1 MNENLITE
9 LYNRA
14 LNKGYKKSRE
24 EFVALLGNDDEVY
37 LDMFGYA
44 RSKGLVETPAEFSS
58 LVSGGPSKK
67 KELPRT
73 AVLSQELEKQPKQ
86 SVLQAQAPDMASS
99 LQGGLSASQ
108 ESPKPLIPQ
117 QRAAAVSTA
126 APRPLVLPKEVA
138 EVTRKKEEAVPEY
151 VKPLL
156 ETVKPE
162 MAEKREEVVV
172 PQLNYQFGPLGFKF
186 EQAGIGDYVDAI
198 APNGK
203 KVRFSLDAWTE
214 SGATAEAAKLR
225 AFIRDNTITIP
236 KAKLAEIEKQY
247 AVDNKKFISDKEVE
261 EATSQV
267 SFQANQLNKDIQ
279 DYYRSSKLLE
289 EQSKILASMP
299 VNDPARETLVQKYQ
313 AELQRLQAQAQSIT
327 DRQGDIGKRK
337 SQLETA
343 VGKYTEMK
351 AQQGTWYSQLYDA
364 PLRGIGNIIS
374 GGYGQMVDILEEV
387 VTPLREFTGEP
398 ALIQSYVKYAEEE
411 GMPTP
416 ERDKNGNI
424 SKTSFSKWLNSI
436 GDKASEYRSRFI
448 DERKKEEKQIDIE
461 GKPITEILRGLPVK
475 AIGTGDTEEY
485 AQEIRKGLVPGA
497 IYGALE
503 SVPSFLG
510 GDKYS
515 RTVRMFLQTDDAVM
529 KEMESDPDFKN
540 ISEREKRLISTPIAI
555 AGAALEEIGFR
566 NIIANKGLL
575 NKLTMSALGKAGAT
589 TTAKTF
595 GDLVKNEVES
605 GLARGA
611 LTIVGGAL
619 AEAETGAAQQAAELV
634 VKDVYNVI
642 KDKRNEDGEFMKMF
656 NTPDSV
662 KGYVKEILTA
672 GVQEAIGG
680 FVLGMPSAVAAAYR
694 EQGFKGMDDN
704 TFKLFESAAGD
715 EKIEK
720 AFVTSLKDRVNNGEI
735 TLDQAK
741 ETLNDYRNS
750 IGLFRALPEGLDT
763 EGKKEAMNLLRERRD
778 LERSIDGKDQALT
791 KPQRDRIAAINEQL
805 TKISEDAVQKQT
817 TDEGVLRSQR
827 PELGLQEM
835 GEGDQKPQVPTTG
848 AEAEVTPALT
858 QEKVKAVPSDII
870 AKLGKLSGI
879 QANWDMVGEGDFL
892 SGKEGADAYTQRM
905 LPNWNRESQL
915 GNINPESELTYDI
928 VKGEYGGIDQ
938 KNIIEAKDEN
948 GITVGVIKMDS
959 DGGILHLAVAP
970 EFRGKGVSER
980 LYQELKANNPNVDLT
995 KTKQRSIGLEKSL
1008 GAIAITEAYN
1018 KAKQD
1023 GSNPE
1028 LVSAV
1033 EAAIPELAVSL
1044 KRPEVGVSP
1053 EAAPEI
1059 TKEEA
1064 ADSQAIEE
1072 GASVPIGSPEVITK
1086 ASKGTAINFPE
1097 KPSALS
1103 FVTIKDKIDI
1113 NKLIQEIIEKKQK
1126 VWFWMADQ
1134 LGRGSYYDSV
1144 IEGYHYLDAGPSFAL
1159 DPENR
1164 SKGVL
1169 WASGLPVKTLESQVA
1184 KADYIFFISGSPEK
1198 AKLFNRRV
1206 LDLIAERINKNSS
1219 FQAFKEAMNSFGKE
1233 TNELK
1238 AIKDALNEVNSFEEL
1253 AKSPKRKQFLIS
1265 IGDVG
1270 KLKTMPS
1277 GSLKELLNSFN
1288 VFIDYNE
1295 LRDGFFKDNDF
1306 KQNDIMLVG
1315 KPTGVGGTAPHS
1327 TYQNSILGEVVGVP
1341 DRKIDAWEIMPQAVK
1356 DKYAKVIGG
1365 KEEKTKPLQTKV
1377 IAAETGV
1384 VRELEGEPTAKA
1396 RIEYG
1401 TPVSNEQGINDI
1413 EATVAQD
1420 ARKKSVI
1427 DAVRI
1432 VTKLFK
1438 SLFPNGE
1445 IYVFDNQEDYS
1456 RQTKVLTKGE
1466 DSVGLFSYSK
1476 NPDGS
1481 LNVRIDIDLTRAN
1494 ATTVYHEIA
1503 HAVMLKTFGDNK
1515 AKFRQ
1520 FRDQL
1525 TTVLKGSTV
1534 EKLNSFA
1541 KLYAE
1546 NEQPEEWLVE
1556 LAAVMADQDKS
1567 IKIDTITKIAA
1578 IVNKFVSELTNG
1590 LIKPFSETASKK
1602 EVIDFFNQ
1610 MAVSIK
1616 TGQEIVT
1623 TEKAAPITAATKQ
1636 ARRVEQGPEGLPG
1649 YEKLIDDVVNTLIPN
1664 ALKRRLSG
1672 QELIDLVKRF
1682 VSKSDVYKKAD
1693 DIQKDAIIRQVNGM
1707 LAESY
1712 KEPPSINRILGRL
1725 KDVTKVTM
1733 TEKQALK
1740 NQIKALARGAKDA
1753 TKAWTQASK
1762 ELATAVQDLADTGRI
1777 TAKQVAAV
1785 VSRFAKVNMFDDAS
1799 IGRFVDYMSKV
1810 FANAEYAEQIATINK
1825 ALPNAKKNIETKLG
1839 VSKNL
1844 IPVLRKLFA
1853 IKPTLIP
1860 DNLLSEYT
1868 ALVSMMGERKSVL
1881 NLQES
1886 GEIMDTAS
1894 KILSAVQEE
1903 QSLAYELA
1911 DIYEQYPSKVLDEDG
1926 NVDYAE
1932 TIKDMLSNNIITS
1945 ADVEVMKKYKSI
1957 ISPSIP
1963 AEPMTEQELAD
1974 EKKALINLIQD
1985 ADVDTTTLPSRD
1997 ERDTATKLKRLL
2009 RSTDSLNALT
2019 NNELK
2024 NLLRVIDNINNGF
2037 LPNYAQL
2044 MIEKMDG
2051 AIPSDRVVQSI
2062 KKAKLLPLSKMYAK
2076 LKSLLIKGRKDAITL
2091 MFERNP
2097 IYYYDQLLG
2106 DFNTRAVYDAIFKPI
2121 ADAYAAFKSS
2131 VISTQERLDNA
2142 FKAVEKSFKNNGDK
2156 VVMSKYKMTAYLLQ
2170 LEYLSNPESNKV
2182 NPAIEFLDAT
2192 IKKIRKGKTNYS
2204 ERDAEML
2211 QDIVDKY
2218 STDGQIDADKL
2229 YNSFNEAEK
2238 KAIKT
2243 IQDINAEMTSKAEYI
2258 AGVLRGEKFT
2268 PINNYIHHDVMIE
2281 SSPTEAMADADAI
2294 SNFNSRMN
2302 PSTRAKSLMERT
2314 PGAKAIEFDIL
2325 KSVNQAVSSQLMDYY
2340 LTAPIRT
2347 VRKTM
2352 NQIEKKLEE
2361 DKGVTS
2367 EQYKIFNAFNQALER
2382 AVETTLIT
2390 SFKEGTLAE
2399 EIVDEIS
2406 RQGYRAVLA
2415 SVPRFISELISNVS
2429 AVLTAYS
2436 KQFGEGIK
2444 YFDVFASPDGVDIMK
2459 NVKSSATTR
2468 VYPAGSLS
2476 GQMVD
2481 PSILNQT
2488 SGIRGS
2494 RAKGYLANKVQQ
2506 IYNNTLKKQKNFVEL
2521 TADALIS
2528 TPDKMVMRPTW
2539 FGAFALAFEEM
2550 TGVSPDMKK
2559 IAANDEQYMNENIA
2573 AIEFARDK
2581 ADDASVKVGAT
2592 DNPFMGI
2599 LKGTATRNQSAW
2611 ARAFNNFNN
2620 FMSRF
2625 LINEYVTARTGIYAA
2640 MGRGMIS
2647 RAEGVKLLAAI
2658 TLRMTVYSVLA
2669 PMLSNVLTKM
2679 VWGNDDEEP
2688 EDDKSLLQ
2696 KIGQGLASTFTSLAF
2711 GRDFGNATKN
2721 IVNYGVEKVNAEY
2734 LDFLR
2739 NGEYDPYKDAIQYSM
2754 IPVDPKS
2761 AANTSAMDLVAR
2773 MGGSMGPALRTGALL
2788 VEKGILKKGAPK
2800 EEEKEPETL
2809 KQLIK
2814 QQLGIKG
2821 KKEKFEET
2829 RGKELGVR
2837 IPFEV
2842 LGNLGYIPLYKDAR
2856 NIMLKEVYKDL
2867 QKGKKSFGNK
2877 KELEKLLLQGYE
2889 SKSDMRRYD
2898 PEMYEITFGE
2908 EGVFN
2913 LLNTGDYKDK
2923 LIDNVIDD
2931 IVRDIKD
2938 DLYQYTPKEKDGAFG
2953 GGAFGGDKFG
2963 GEKKK
2968 GESFGGGKFGE

>member
-14 LNKGYKKSRE
+14 LNKGYTKSRE
-24 EFVALLGNDDEVY
+24 EFVALLGSDDEVY

-44 RSKGLVETPAEFSS
+44 RSKGLVQSPAEFGT
-58 LVSGGPSKK
+58 LVGGVPSKK
-67 KELPRT
+67 KELPRA

-86 SVLQAQAPDMASS
+86 SVQPQAPVTELSS
-99 LQGGLSASQ
+99 EDILSGYQGSN
-108 ESPKPLIPQ
+108 KPLVLQ

-126 APRPLVLPKEVA
+126 VPKAIIPPKEIA
-138 EVTRKKEEAVPEY
+138 EAEAKKPKVPTTDEDY
-151 VKPLL
+151 FTGTFGNVL
-156 ETVKPE
+156 
-162 MAEKREEVVV
+162 RGFDSVV
-172 PQLNYQFGPLGFKF
+172 PLGFGEF
-186 EQAGIGDYVDAI
+186 VDDMSRAI
-198 APNGK
+198 ASGYRQGNLDEASNNLILSGK
-203 KVRFSLDAWTE
+203 
-214 SGATAEAAKLR
+214 R
-225 AFIRDNTITIP
+225 ASID
-236 KAKLAEIEKQY
+236 E
-247 AVDNKKFISDKEVE
+247 
-261 EATSQV
+261 
-267 SFQANQLNKDIQ
+267 IQ
-279 DYYRSSKLLE
+279 DFIE
-289 EQSKILASMP
+289 
-299 VNDPARETLVQKYQ
+299 
-313 AELQRLQAQAQSIT
+313 
-327 DRQGDIGKRK
+327 KRK
-337 SQLETA
+337 S
-343 VGKYTEMK
+343 
-351 AQQGTWYSQLYDA
+351 AQELPASA
-364 PLRGIGNIIS
+364 
-374 GGYGQMVDILEEV
+374 
-387 VTPLREFTGEP
+387 EFQNYQR
-398 ALIQSYVKYAEEE
+398 IYNEE
-411 GMPTP
+411 GKSFWGVVKGLWEYPNVIP
-416 ERDKNGNI
+416 EVL
-424 SKTSFSKWLNSI
+424 FSSVTRMATNADAL
-436 GDKASEYRSRFI
+436 KA
-448 DERKKEEKQIDIE
+448 
-461 GKPITEILRGLPVK
+461 GAA
-475 AIGTGDTEEY
+475 AIGTGTAY
-485 AQEIRKGLVPGA
+485 GAATGAAAGGVGAAPGA
-497 IYGALE
+497 VAGAIASVPYAFGLASSVVEMGSTFGELLDEELDGKEMTKENVKAVLEDPEKYTSIRNKAIARGLIIGAVDTYTGKLASSVGAKVLSRSAAKSATGAATRGAVTKSVAAGAGIEALGGSAGEAAARAAIGQEMDISEIALE
-503 SVPSFLG
+503 G
-510 GDKYS
+510 
-515 RTVRMFLQTDDAVM
+515 
-529 KEMESDPDFKN
+529 
-540 ISEREKRLISTPIAI
+540 ISELPGGIRSTVQARFAKPVYNVNGQKVSAEDVDELINTMTPKQLAQTKFDIKNDYEGRKFKIQDKIVTGSIKEQVRQGNPDLNEASLDAITEIEKELKKLEGNTTQTGKDKA
-555 AGAALEEIGFR
+555 AALRAQIKDIQENPIQEE
-566 NIIANKGLL
+566 A
-575 NKLTMSALGKAGAT
+575 AAEVAT
-589 TTAKTF
+589 AEQTAKAAEEVATRIS
-595 GDLVKNEVES
+595 EVES
-605 GLARGA
+605 
-611 LTIVGGAL
+611 
-619 AEAETGAAQQAAELV
+619 
-634 VKDVYNVI
+634 
-642 KDKRNEDGEFMKMF
+642 
-656 NTPDSV
+656 
-662 KGYVKEILTA
+662 
-672 GVQEAIGG
+672 
-680 FVLGMPSAVAAAYR
+680 
-694 EQGFKGMDDN
+694 
-704 TFKLFESAAGD
+704 
-715 EKIEK
+715 
-720 AFVTSLKDRVNNGEI
+720 
-735 TLDQAK
+735 
-741 ETLNDYRNS
+741 
-750 IGLFRALPEGLDT
+750 
-763 EGKKEAMNLLRERRD
+763 
-778 LERSIDGKDQALT
+778 
-791 KPQRDRIAAINEQL
+791 RIAQPELPAEEKTKLEEELQTLKTQQDAI
-805 TKISEDAVQKQT
+805 QKQT
-817 TDEGVLRSQR
+817 ADEGVLRSQR
-827 PELGLQEM
+827 PQLGLQEM
-835 GEGDQKPQVPTTG
+835 GEGDKGSQVPTTG
-848 AEAEVTPALT
+848 TQAQVAAPLT
-858 QEKVKAVPSDII
+858 E
-870 AKLGKLSGI
+870 
-879 QANWDMVGEGDFL
+879 E
-892 SGKEGADAYTQRM
+892 E
-905 LPNWNRESQL
+905 
-915 GNINPESELTYDI
+915 NIVFT
-928 VKGEYGGIDQ
+928 
-938 KNIIEAKDEN
+938 
-948 GITVGVIKMDS
+948 
-959 DGGILHLAVAP
+959 
-970 EFRGKGVSER
+970 GKGGNKIVDESGEPIT
-980 LYQELKANNPNVDLT
+980 LLHGTNND
-995 KTKQRSIGLEKSL
+995 KIKF
-1008 GAIAITEAYN
+1008 
-1018 KAKQD
+1018 
-1023 GSNPE
+1023 
-1028 LVSAV
+1028 
-1033 EAAIPELAVSL
+1033 
-1044 KRPEVGVSP
+1044 
-1053 EAAPEI
+1053 
-1059 TKEEA
+1059 
-1064 ADSQAIEE
+1064 EE
-1072 GASVPIGSPEVITK
+1072 GTVFYATD
-1086 ASKGTAINFPE
+1086 
-1097 KPSALS
+1097 
-1103 FVTIKDKIDI
+1103 DK
-1113 NKLIQEIIEKKQK
+1113 Q
-1126 VWFWMADQ
+1126 F
-1134 LGRGSYYDSV
+1134 
-1144 IEGYHYLDAGPSFAL
+1144 AGVYG
-1159 DPENR
+1159 EN
-1164 SKGVL
+1164 L
-1169 WASGLPVKTLESQVA
+1169 LPVKISLKNPYDLTDSTDGIIKDSNGEPMLDKEGFPYSINYIDESVVKDLKSRGFDGVRMGNQSVVAFDKSQVKEITPQAPVVKAQVQMVQFPAATTTLETEGTGVVTQGTEPVFKGSNAPTVNLSTDKQERYAEDYTAEEIESSEHAPSSRVVTVASNLGTGQVSYTKKGEKRTFSLPFVNQKITNKLNKLREKYKAIKGTSKEA
-1184 KADYIFFISGSPEK
+1184 KAEK
-1198 AKLFNRRV
+1198 AKISAEINKTAKQQLAEFKNMMVQNLLALYDSLTPEFIAKSKQWYVGANRMAQALAQKYKLSIDQVGGIIAALSPQNDWFNNVSVAERTIEVMTKYGDTKLTKDIVDKAVAYNTDANGEPNSFAKDLMDLFNQYGEVSINELQNQGLSIDTQAAMLRAFDQAVHSPKVAMTDPEGKFTGFDTTPVRWNSNTEIGKAISIFRDGSIENINSELGGGNKV
-1206 LDLIAERINKNSS
+1206 RNFYNNIVDPDSQTPYVTADTHALSAALNSPISANDAGGVGLFNGGAEPLYALVKSAYIDAARIAGIKPREMQSITWEAQRIGINDKNRTPEQKQKTFDYITETRTNNQTPYERATELIARNRSANPSWGKSTGIETQKSSDAIREGARLRAEQRTREISALRGPAGER
-1219 FQAFKEAMNSFGKE
+1219 
-1233 TNELK
+1233 
-1238 AIKDALNEVNSFEEL
+1238 
-1253 AKSPKRKQFLIS
+1253 
-1265 IGDVG
+1265 VG
-1270 KLKTMPS
+1270 AA
-1277 GSLKELLNSFN
+1277 
-1288 VFIDYNE
+1288 
-1295 LRDGFFKDNDF
+1295 
-1306 KQNDIMLVG
+1306 
-1315 KPTGVGGTAPHS
+1315 PTAVGGAVTGGPG
-1327 TYQNSILGEVVGVP
+1327 TTEGV
-1341 DRKIDAWEIMPQAVK
+1341 
-1356 DKYAKVIGG
+1356 
-1365 KEEKTKPLQTKV
+1365 
-1377 IAAETGV
+1377 
-1384 VRELEGEPTAKA
+1384 KA
-1396 RIEYG
+1396 RVEYG
-1401 TPVSNEQGINDI
+1401 TPVTNEQGINDI
-1413 EATVAQD
+1413 EAAVAQD

-1445 IYVFDNQEDYS
+1445 IYVFDNQEDYN
-1456 RQTKVLTKGE
+1456 RHTKALTKGRGG

-1534 EKLNSFA
+1534 KKLDSFA
-1541 KLYAE
+1541 ELYAE

-1556 LAAVMADQDKS
+1556 LAAAMADQDKS

-1616 TGQEIVT
+1616 TGQEIIT

-1693 DIQKDAIIRQVNGM
+1693 DIQKDAIVRAVNG
-1707 LAESY
+1707 LIGESY

-1725 KDVTKVTM
+1725 KDITKVTI
-1733 TEKQALK
+1733 TEKQALN
-1740 NQIKALARGAKDA
+1740 NQIKLLARGAKDA

-2218 STDGQIDADKL
+2218 STDGQIDANKL

-2539 FGAFALAFEEM
+2539 FGSFALAFEEM
-2550 TGVSPDMKK
+2550 TGSKPDFDK

-2688 EDDKSLLQ
+2688 EDDKRLLQ

-2938 DLYQYTPKEKDGAFG
+2938 DLYQYTPKEKGGAFG
-2953 GGAFGGDKFG
+2953 GGDFGGDKFG